1 MAVRILTILL
11 VGFAAFYSCL
21 AQDTGATPKKANV
34 RPRADAGTTSKSEPF
49 DKSDVKTMSEQCV
62 RLETEVG
69 NIGIELYPEQ
79 APETVR
85 HFLNLVATGMYDT
98 TTFNRVVPNFVIQG
112 GKLSTRE
119 SGVTAEIETR
129 SERTIADEPNK
140 ILHQRG
146 VVSMANSGEP
156 HTGSTQFFIVVSE
169 ALHLDG
175 RYSAFGRVTDGMNVV
190 DDINRRPVINERP
203 EKPVRLRKATIYPC
217 ASKPN

>member
-1 MAVRILTILL
+1 MAARILTILL

-21 AQDTGATPKKANV
+21 AQDTGATPKKANA
-34 RPRADAGTTSKSEPF
+34 RPRADATTSAKAEPF
-49 DKSDVKTMSEQCV
+49 DKADVKTMAEKCV
-62 RLETEVG
+62 RLETELG
-69 NIGIELYPEQ
+69 NIEIEVYPEQ

-85 HFLNLVATGMYDT
+85 NFLNLAATGMYDT

-119 SGVTAEIETR
+119 SGLTAEIETR
-129 SERTIADEPNK
+129 SERLIADEPNK

-156 HTGSTQFFIVVSE
+156 NSASTQFFIVIAE
-169 ALHLDG
+169 ASHLDG
-175 RYSAFGRVTDGMNVV
+175 KYSAFGRVINGMNVV

-203 EKPVRLRKATIYPC
+203 EKPVRLRKAVVFAC
-217 ASKPN
+217 AAR

>member
-1 MAVRILTILL
+1 M
-11 VGFAAFYSCL
+11 
-21 AQDTGATPKKANV
+21 
-34 RPRADAGTTSKSEPF
+34 E
-49 DKSDVKTMSEQCV
+49 
-62 RLETEVG
+62 
-69 NIGIELYPEQ
+69 IELYPEQ

-85 HFLNLVATGMYDT
+85 NFLNLVVTGMYDT

-129 SERTIADEPNK
+129 EARRIADEPNK

-156 HTGSTQFFIVVSE
+156 NSASTQFFIVIAE
-169 ALHLDG
+169 ASHLDG
-175 RYSAFGRVTDGMNVV
+175 KYSAFGRVTDGMNVV

-203 EKPVRLRKATIYPC
+203 EKPVRLKKAVVFPC
-217 ASKPN
+217 AAR